1 MAAGVFLRR
10 LGLPVALMLL
20 LVSVRAVAAQPRA
33 GAPATSPPAMS
44 APATSPPATSPPS
57 TSSPTTR
64 AQTILHM
71 LDYVAVDYP
80 EAVKDGK
87 VADES
92 EYKEQVDFVTQT
104 ITMLGELPA
113 RADQAA
119 LVVHA
124 KRLLALVEA
133 KRPPEEIARLAS
145 EIRRGVITAYQVP
158 VSPSRPPDL
167 SAARALYAAR
177 CGACHGADGQGDGPA
192 GKGLEPAPTNFHD
205 HERMDRRS
213 VYSLYSTITLG
224 VPGTPMAAF
233 SDLSDD
239 QRWGLA
245 FYVASLGDEEAARRR
260 GAAVWEL
267 GRNRG
272 GFSDLASLA
281 MATAAEVRARHGED
295 AAAVLTYLRTRPDLA
310 ATPGASALV
319 HSTRLLGE
327 SLQAY
332 RLGRAREA
340 QDLAVSSYLDGFEL
354 VEPSLDAVD
363 RSLRVTIEGEM
374 IRYRTM
380 LREGSPISAVEA
392 QAARLQTL
400 LAEAQQALG
409 GGGLAAGPAFV
420 SAFVIL
426 LREGLEAVLVVAAI
440 LALLVRAGRRDA
452 VPAVHAG
459 WLVALL
465 LGALTWAL
473 ASYVVTIS
481 GGTREVTEGVTA
493 LVATVVLIWVGF
505 WMHDKSHAARWSA
518 YLRSRLQGAL
528 GRRATWG
535 LAAVSFIAVY
545 REVFE
550 TVLFYQALWL
560 QTAPA
565 GRHALWGGIAS
576 AAAMLALLSWLIVR
590 GSLRLSLGVFFGA
603 TSIVLAALAIV
614 LAGKGIKALQEAAVL
629 PPHPIA
635 TPSVPLLG
643 VYPDGLGLM
652 LQLALV
658 LLVVAGFTWRTRAMR
673 RAA

>member
-1 MAAGVFLRR
+1 M
-10 LGLPVALMLL
+10 
-20 LVSVRAVAAQPRA
+20 
-33 GAPATSPPAMS
+33 
-44 APATSPPATSPPS
+44 
-57 TSSPTTR
+57 
-64 AQTILHM
+64 
-71 LDYVAVDYP
+71 
-80 EAVKDGK
+80 
-87 VADES
+87 
-92 EYKEQVDFVTQT
+92 
-104 ITMLGELPA
+104 
-113 RADQAA
+113 
-119 LVVHA
+119 
-124 KRLLALVEA
+124 
-133 KRPPEEIARLAS
+133 
-145 EIRRGVITAYQVP
+145 
-158 VSPSRPPDL
+158 
-167 SAARALYAAR
+167 
-177 CGACHGADGQGDGPA
+177 
-192 GKGLEPAPTNFHD
+192 
-205 HERMDRRS
+205 
-213 VYSLYSTITLG
+213 
-224 VPGTPMAAF
+224 
-233 SDLSDD
+233 
-239 QRWGLA
+239 
-245 FYVASLGDEEAARRR
+245 
-260 GAAVWEL
+260 WEL
-267 GRNRG
+267 GRDRG

-281 MATAAEVRARHGED
+281 MATAAEVRARQGED

-363 RSLRVTIEGEM
+363 RSAAGDDRRRDDPLSHHVARGVADLRRGGAGRCVC
-374 IRYRTM
+374 RPCWQRPS
-380 LREGSPISAVEA
+380 RCS
-392 QAARLQTL
+392 
-400 LAEAQQALG
+400 G

-481 GGTREVTEGVTA
+481 GATREVTEGVTA

-518 YLRSRLQGAL
+518 YLQSRLQGAL

-535 LAAVSFIAVY
+535 LATVSFIAVY

-576 AAAMLALLSWLIVR
+576 AAAVLALLSWLIVR
-590 GSLRLSLGVFFGA
+590 GSLRLPLGVFFGA

-635 TPSVPLLG
+635 TPQRAAARRLPGWPRADATAGAGAARGRGLHLAHARDAPRRLSGRPTSSRASSPRESSPARDWPARELQG
-643 VYPDGLGLM
+643 V
-652 LQLALV
+652 
-658 LLVVAGFTWRTRAMR
+658 RR
-673 RAA
+673 RA

>member
-1 MAAGVFLRR
+1 MAAAVVARR
-10 LGLPVALMLL
+10 HGL
-20 LVSVRAVAAQPRA
+20 LVVLTVLLVFVRPAAA
-33 GAPATSPPAMS
+33 A
-44 APATSPPATSPPS
+44 PPS
-57 TSSPTTR
+57 STPPTSSPTAR

-80 EAVKDGK
+80 GTVKDGQ

-119 LVVHA
+119 LVMQA
-124 KRLLALVEA
+124 RRLLALVEA
-133 KRPPEEIARLAS
+133 KGPHQEVARLAG

-158 VSPSRPPDL
+158 VAPSRPPDL
-167 SAARALYAAR
+167 NAARALYAAR
-177 CGACHGADGQGDGPA
+177 CGACHGADGRGDGPA
-192 GKGLEPAPTNFHD
+192 GKGLDPAPTNFHD
-205 HERMDRRS
+205 RERMDRRS
-213 VYSLYSTITLG
+213 AYSLYGTITLG
-224 VPGTPMAAF
+224 VQGTPMAAF
-233 SDLSDD
+233 ADLSDE

-245 FYVASLGDEEAARRR
+245 FYVASLGDDESGRRR
-260 GAAVWEL
+260 GAAVWER
-267 GRNRG
+267 GRDRG

-281 MATAAEVRARHGED
+281 TVTAAEVRARRGED
-295 AAAVLTYLRTRPDLA
+295 AAAVLSYLRTRPDLA

-319 HSTRLLGE
+319 HGTRLLGE
-327 SLQAY
+327 SLHAY
-332 RLGRAREA
+332 RLGRSREA

-363 RSLRVTIEGEM
+363 RALRVTIEGEM

-380 LREGSPISAVEA
+380 LREGSPLSAVEA
-392 QAARLQTL
+392 QADRLQTL
-400 LAEAQQALG
+400 LAEAQRALG
-409 GGGLAAGPAFV
+409 AGGLEAGPAFV

-452 VPAVHAG
+452 LSAVHAG
-459 WLVALL
+459 WVVALL

-481 GGTREVTEGVTA
+481 GATREVTEGVTA

-518 YLRSRLQGAL
+518 YLQSRLKGAL

-560 QTAPA
+560 QTAPG
-565 GRHALWGGIAS
+565 GRHALMGGLVAS
-576 AAAMLALLSWLIVR
+576 AVALALLSWLIVR
-590 GSLRLSLGVFFGA
+590 GSLRLPLGFFFGA
-603 TSIVLAALAIV
+603 TSLVLAALAVV

-629 PPHPIA
+629 APHPIA

-658 LLVVAGFTWRTRAMR
+658 LLVAAGFTWRTRAMR
-673 RAA
+673 RAG

>member
-1 MAAGVFLRR
+1 
-10 LGLPVALMLL
+10 
-20 LVSVRAVAAQPRA
+20 
-33 GAPATSPPAMS
+33 
-44 APATSPPATSPPS
+44 
-57 TSSPTTR
+57 
-64 AQTILHM
+64 
-71 LDYVAVDYP
+71 
-80 EAVKDGK
+80 
-87 VADES
+87 
-92 EYKEQVDFVTQT
+92 
-104 ITMLGELPA
+104 
-113 RADQAA
+113 
-119 LVVHA
+119 
-124 KRLLALVEA
+124 
-133 KRPPEEIARLAS
+133 
-145 EIRRGVITAYQVP
+145 
-158 VSPSRPPDL
+158 
-167 SAARALYAAR
+167 
-177 CGACHGADGQGDGPA
+177 
-192 GKGLEPAPTNFHD
+192 
-205 HERMDRRS
+205 
-213 VYSLYSTITLG
+213 
-224 VPGTPMAAF
+224 
-233 SDLSDD
+233 
-239 QRWGLA
+239 
-245 FYVASLGDEEAARRR
+245 
-260 GAAVWEL
+260 
-267 GRNRG
+267 
-272 GFSDLASLA
+272 

-392 QAARLQTL
+392 QAERLQTL

-459 WLVALL
+459 WIVALL

-481 GGTREVTEGVTA
+481 GATREVTEGVTA

-576 AAAMLALLSWLIVR
+576 AAAVLALLSWLIVR
-590 GSLRLSLGVFFGA
+590 GSLRLPLGVFFGA